1 MKGSVCRS
9 LCGIDRAILH
19 FEVNEGGFK
28 PCSKVLISDQ
38 SLVLFDLQLALSLKG
53 FFFCGLHHPFGIV
66 NDLETMFLSLLGEQ
80 FSLQR

>member
-1 MKGSVCRS
+1 M
-9 LCGIDRAILH
+9 CGYACGVHHAILH

-53 FFFCGLHHPFGIV
+53 FFLCVCVHLILF
-66 NDLETMFLSLLGEQ
+66 E
-80 FSLQR
+80 